1 MSRKTVTI
9 HARGP
14 LWKRVKAA
22 GTVYFGQEQKKSKT
36 VLYDGV
42 AWRHQQ
48 LHGDI
53 VEIDAKE
60 S

>member
-1 MSRKTVTI
+1 METSQSGRD
-9 HARGP
+9 GL
-14 LWKRVKAA
+14 LWPRA
-22 GTVYFGQEQKKSKT
+22 KKSKT

>member
-1 MSRKTVTI
+1 MHEDRCGNES
-9 HARGP
+9 
-14 LWKRVKAA
+14 KRQGRFTLAKSK
-22 GTVYFGQEQKKSKT
+22 KKSKT